1 MASWDS
7 ALHWTIRGLAVACL
21 VLFVYALLRL
31 DFPAFVGALEA
42 GIVAYILLRVDV
54 ELHPSESGAED
65 VRVDDEEEPRTDA
78 EAEAIYPVQAA
89 GIPLSFET
97 RSRRARKRG

>member
-1 MASWDS
+1 MARWDT

-21 VLFVYALLRL
+21 VLFLYAVFALN
-31 DFPAFVGALEA
+31 FPAFIGALEA

-54 ELHPSESGAED
+54 ERHPLDIGTSD
-65 VRVDDEEEPRTDA
+65 VRVDDEEEPPTEADA
-78 EAEAIYPVQAA
+78 QAVYSLQAA

-97 RSRRARKRG
+97 RNRRARKRG